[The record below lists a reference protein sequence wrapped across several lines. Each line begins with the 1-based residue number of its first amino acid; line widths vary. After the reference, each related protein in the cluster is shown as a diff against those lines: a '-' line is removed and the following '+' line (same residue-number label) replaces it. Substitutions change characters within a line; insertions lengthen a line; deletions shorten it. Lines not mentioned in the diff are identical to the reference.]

1 MIHPTHST
9 SFPPFRSLQLHTHFI
24 IAAPLS
30 SLHLHLPLHIQLLC
44 SSSLSLQ
51 FTSPNNHMSC
61 SPSSTV
67 RCSTMIW
74 PSRYA
79 GPLPARASW
88 CNWLPNWVSS
98 ALHSPPFYTE
108 MSLPRTWQRRYTSI
122 RSMHWPIKLVEPKWR
137 VNWDWLASWLRWEAL
152 NRSLKLLIFLFS
164 IVYANQLN
172 RCPLHI
178 VVGSVSMQRSVV
190 EGVVPISNYLSMI
203 IK

>member
-30 SLHLHLPLHIQLLC
+30 SLHLHLPLHLQLLC

-98 ALHSPPFYTE
+98 ALPLH
-108 MSLPRTWQRRYTSI
+108 SI
-122 RSMHWPIKLVEPKWR
+122 RKCLCLELDKDGTHQFNQCTDQS
-137 VNWDWLASWLRWEAL
+137 NWSSQSD
-152 NRSLKLLIFLFS
+152 
-164 IVYANQLN
+164 
-172 RCPLHI
+172 
-178 VVGSVSMQRSVV
+178 G
-190 EGVVPISNYLSMI
+190 
-203 IK
+203 

>member
-1 MIHPTHST
+1 MKSKIFQIQNNKKTRKHKKPFKNISDTQNLTLASAHDSSNT
-9 SFPPFRSLQLHTHFI
+9 FHILPPHFDPCNCTLISSLQLHF
-24 IAAPLS
+24 
-30 SLHLHLPLHIQLLC
+30 HLHLPLHLQLLC

-98 ALHSPPFYTE
+98 ALPLH
-108 MSLPRTWQRRYTSI
+108 SI
-122 RSMHWPIKLVEPKWR
+122 RKCLCLELDKGGTHQFNQCTGQS
-137 VNWDWLASWLRWEAL
+137 NWSSQSD
-152 NRSLKLLIFLFS
+152 
-164 IVYANQLN
+164 
-172 RCPLHI
+172 
-178 VVGSVSMQRSVV
+178 G
-190 EGVVPISNYLSMI
+190 
-203 IK
+203 